1 MSADRREP
9 IAIGYLPW
17 ADLKDEFRIGPV
29 DFWPFY
35 EEVEQRITDSDLR
48 SELTQFFQT
57 FVDNVG
63 NPVKSVVIC
72 SINEINVRRFTSQEY
87 DAMTAA
93 VDCVV
98 FSTIATGVENGV
110 RADNYSMAPP
120 SADRFDLAT
129 RWVWP
134 LPDGLVLKT
143 HNSTQF
149 WSHGEYMITQPVVVG
164 GSYLGNYQFLLNGL
178 SKVFDAGFPVDVRAR
193 LFRALEW
200 FRFAHT
206 ESTAVSWMH
215 KVVMMATAFEI
226 LLDFPEREKRRYFIK
241 EIDARFRLAESFL
254 VELPDGQG
262 GTLSVCKAAEWAGQF
277 YKLRNDIVHGD
288 EVNPERLRYKQWV
301 THLIVADLVMLEWV
315 KRLLYE
321 HGCLGHR
328 FREHLDRLAPLS
340 SDSREELERRLLP
353 GMIGLDLDP
362 VHKALDWIPPLG
374 ERIKRHEESTG

>member
-1 MSADRREP
+1 MSDNRREP

-17 ADLKDEFRIGPV
+17 ADLKDEFTIGPV
-29 DFWPFY
+29 SFWPFY
-35 EEVEQRITDSDLR
+35 EKADERITDSALR
-48 SELTQFFQT
+48 NELTQFFQT

-63 NPVKSVVIC
+63 SPVKSVVIC
-72 SINEINVRRFTSQEY
+72 SIDEINVRRFTSQEFE
-87 DAMTAA
+87 AMIAA
-93 VDCVV
+93 VDCLL
-98 FSTIATGVENGV
+98 FSAIATGVESGV
-110 RADNYSMAPP
+110 RSDNTSMAPP
-120 SADRFDLAT
+120 SADRFDLAA

-134 LPDGLVLKT
+134 MPNGLVLKT
-143 HNSTQF
+143 DNSTQF
-149 WSHGEYMITQPVVVG
+149 WSHGEYLITRPISLG
-164 GSYLGNYQFLLNGL
+164 GSYPGNYKPLLNGL
-178 SKVFDAGFPVDVRAR
+178 SQVFESGFPSETRGR

-226 LLDFPEREKRRYFIK
+226 LLDFPERDKRRYFIK

-301 THLIVADLVMLEWV
+301 THLIVADRVMLEWV

-321 HGCLGHR
+321 HECLGHK

-340 SDSREELERRLLP
+340 PDSRAELERRLLP
-353 GMIGLDLDP
+353 GIIGLDLDP
-362 VHKALDWIPPLG
+362 VHEALDWIPPLE
-374 ERIKRHEESTG
+374 ERIKRHE